1 MECMLISSIKTINEP
16 CFRTVVVEGV
26 RLEMEIDCGAA
37 VSVISSETYEGEF
50 ADISMQ
56 KCTKK
61 LAVISGSRLV
71 VEGQI
76 PVQVELNGRRKTVK
90 LIVLR
95 SGSSF
100 TPLLGRDW
108 LDIFYSDWRNA
119 FGSGASVN
127 QLSFPASEE
136 QIVDD
141 VKGRF
146 ANIFDKSMFTPIK
159 GFQADLVLKKGA
171 VPIFKRAYDVPLRL
185 KDKVDEH
192 LESLEKDGVITPID
206 ASEWASPVIVVVKKD
221 GGIRMVIDCKVSIN
235 QVSVGG
241 RVYSAHRNQLKLVGT
256 PKRRGLFLGRSESSQ
271 RRKRAR
277 EDDDDDDR
285 LSINEEG
292 DFYGFASD
300 SFIYGD
306 GDGRNRVNVRDPES
320 VDRRSLSSVGD
331 DVQGSFRIPPEEFD
345 PQEGPSNGA
354 VCPSSQSK
362 NSLESV
368 RRSKRS
374 KRLKKDVDFVYL

>member
-141 VKGRF
+141 VKGFRW
-146 ANIFDKSMFTPIK
+146 
-159 GFQADLVLKKGA
+159 
-171 VPIFKRAYDVPLRL
+171 R
-185 KDKVDEH
+185 
-192 LESLEKDGVITPID
+192 ESLLC
-206 ASEWASPVIVVVKKD
+206 SPKSAEA
-221 GGIRMVIDCKVSIN
+221 GG
-235 QVSVGG
+235 
-241 RVYSAHRNQLKLVGT
+241 Y
-256 PKRRGLFLGRSESSQ
+256 PKAPRFVLGEE
-271 RRKRAR
+271 R
-277 EDDDDDDR
+277 EQ
-285 LSINEEG
+285 STEE
-292 DFYGFASD
+292 A
-300 SFIYGD
+300 
-306 GDGRNRVNVRDPES
+306 
-320 VDRRSLSSVGD
+320 
-331 DVQGSFRIPPEEFD
+331 
-345 PQEGPSNGA
+345 
-354 VCPSSQSK
+354 C
-362 NSLESV
+362 
-368 RRSKRS
+368 
-374 KRLKKDVDFVYL
+374 

>member
-1 MECMLISSIKTINEP
+1 MPLVSHVEPYVPSTIPFGQYLEQMEWIFIDNKVTDADDKKASFLAACGKEDITDTLKKRYDNTGSDMIQRFKFYQRVQGPTESAEDFILGVKLQAEMCEFGDFKDIAIRDKLVCGINDPDVQQRLFDEENLTLSKTEKIIINREIAGA
-16 CFRTVVVEGV
+16 RLVVEGV

-61 LAVISGSRLV
+61 MAVISGNRLV

-76 PVQVELNGRRKTVK
+76 PVQVELNGRRKTIK

-141 VKGRF
+141 VKVLAG
-146 ANIFDKSMFTPIK
+146 
-159 GFQADLVLKKGA
+159 GFVYEQVTVNA
-171 VPIFKRAYDVPLRL
+171 VA
-185 KDKVDEH
+185 
-192 LESLEKDGVITPID
+192 
-206 ASEWASPVIVVVKKD
+206 
-221 GGIRMVIDCKVSIN
+221 
-235 QVSVGG
+235 
-241 RVYSAHRNQLKLVGT
+241 
-256 PKRRGLFLGRSESSQ
+256 
-271 RRKRAR
+271 
-277 EDDDDDDR
+277 
-285 LSINEEG
+285 
-292 DFYGFASD
+292 
-300 SFIYGD
+300 
-306 GDGRNRVNVRDPES
+306 
-320 VDRRSLSSVGD
+320 
-331 DVQGSFRIPPEEFD
+331 
-345 PQEGPSNGA
+345 PSNRTG
-354 VCPSSQSK
+354 
-362 NSLESV
+362 
-368 RRSKRS
+368 R
-374 KRLKKDVDFVYL
+374 